1 MTEDSVTWETY
12 EQVARKVVSDLRRAL
27 GVGDVTGK
35 EKLQGESG
43 ATWEIDGKATSGVS
57 EGFFVIEA
65 RRHTTSGQKQEHMAA
80 LAYRIQDLGGT
91 GGIIVSPLPLQH
103 GAKLI
108 AAYEHI
114 AELRLAADSTTENY
128 VAQFLAQTFHHATV
142 KSGFALGDR
151 CSTTLVKAGTK

>member
-1 MTEDSVTWETY
+1 MSTDIK
-12 EQVARKVVSDLRRAL
+12 Q
-27 GVGDVTGK
+27 
-35 EKLQGESG
+35 KLQGESG

-57 EGFFVIEA
+57 DGFFVIEA

-91 GGIIVSPLPLQH
+91 GGIIVSPLPLQR

-108 AAYEHI
+108 AEHEHI
-114 AELRLAADSTTENY
+114 AELRLTAESTAENY

-142 KSGFALGDR
+142 KSGFAIGDQ
-151 CSTTLVKAGTK
+151 CSATVVKAECR